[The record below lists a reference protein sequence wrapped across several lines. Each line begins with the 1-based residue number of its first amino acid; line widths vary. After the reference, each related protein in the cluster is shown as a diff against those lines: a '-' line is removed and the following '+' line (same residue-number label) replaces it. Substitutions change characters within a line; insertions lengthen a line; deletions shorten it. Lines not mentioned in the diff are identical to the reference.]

1 MLLKRTHQVR
11 RLRFA
16 TTPKQLV
23 SYSQKGEILRAEKI
37 LTVIKVR
44 KRVD

>member
-1 MLLKRTHQVR
+1 MLLKRTLQVR

-23 SYSQKGEILRAEKI
+23 SCSQKGEILRSEKI
-37 LTVIKVR
+37 ISVIKVR